1 LIGRTISHYK
11 VLGKL
16 GSGGMGVVY
25 EAEDVNLGRHV
36 ALKFLPPE
44 MAGDA
49 QALERFQREARAA
62 SALNHPNICTIHE
75 IHSQPDLQFIAMELL
90 EGETLARRVGHTFQS
105 LPLDLILDLGIQISD
120 ALEAAHARGIVHRD
134 IKPSNLF
141 VTNRRQAKILDFGL
155 AKLSGDY
162 QPVVELA
169 GVTATHLTSPGT
181 AVGTVAYMSPEQ
193 ARGEEIDLRSDLFSF
208 GAVLYEMATGA
219 LPFKGNT
226 SAVIF
231 DAILNRAPVAPVRL
245 NPEITQELERII
257 NKSLEKDPDLRYQ
270 TASELRSDLKRLKRD
285 TDSGRSVSVSRD
297 SAAAAQTARE
307 TAQPSSSPSSS
318 SSATVIV
325 EGVKRHKLGTIVA
338 GVFALLLIAAAGFGV
353 YSFLGARRPIPF
365 QSMTISKITESGNAR
380 RAAISP
386 DGKYIVYALEE
397 HPGESL
403 WLRHLATNSTVQV
416 VPAAP
421 GAAFTGITFTPDG
434 NYFYFTRTDPAV
446 AGVNNVY
453 QAAVLGGPAKQVL
466 QDCDSAVS
474 FSPDGKRFA
483 FRRDSPS
490 IGQKGVFV
498 ANADGSGVRQ
508 IARRQAPAQFDGTPA
523 WSPDGKTIV
532 IFGFDISHGDPGSL
546 AAIDAE
552 TGKVKSLPQTIWGMD
567 DAVWSPD
574 GKGVFITPQDAS
586 TRYQRQIAYSE
597 YPLGAIHRIT
607 NDFNGYRSLSTTAD
621 GKTLVAVSRDVPTHV
636 WEMPAPNI
644 PAATAQARQISSGSE
659 EITSV
664 DWTPDGKIITG
675 NRSFELRVRA
685 PDGSGSKSIFSD
697 GSRAVSPALCG
708 DGRYAVFVRNVNGT
722 KTNVWRLEVENGN
735 LKQLSDGDDDF
746 FADCTPDGKMV
757 YYLSAASGRRVINRV
772 SMDGGD
778 SSLVIDLP
786 AAALRISPDGKWLAF
801 PYTKGLTPSDYR
813 RMHGIISLETGKLTY
828 SYERGKFD
836 RTQSCNFGPD
846 DSLVCEVTQNGVS
859 NLWSAPLAGGIP
871 RQITFFHNDL
881 IFDFAYSR
889 DRKRLALARGQ
900 DLSDV
905 VLLTDNQ
912 K

>member
-1 LIGRTISHYK
+1 
-11 VLGKL
+11 
-16 GSGGMGVVY
+16 MGVVY

-453 QAAVLGGPAKQVL
+453 QAAVLG
-466 QDCDSAVS
+466 
-474 FSPDGKRFA
+474 
-483 FRRDSPS
+483 
-490 IGQKGVFV
+490 
-498 ANADGSGVRQ
+498 
-508 IARRQAPAQFDGTPA
+508 
-523 WSPDGKTIV
+523 
-532 IFGFDISHGDPGSL
+532 
-546 AAIDAE
+546 
-552 TGKVKSLPQTIWGMD
+552 
-567 DAVWSPD
+567 
-574 GKGVFITPQDAS
+574 
-586 TRYQRQIAYSE
+586 
-597 YPLGAIHRIT
+597 
-607 NDFNGYRSLSTTAD
+607 
-621 GKTLVAVSRDVPTHV
+621 
-636 WEMPAPNI
+636 
-644 PAATAQARQISSGSE
+644 
-659 EITSV
+659 
-664 DWTPDGKIITG
+664 
-675 NRSFELRVRA
+675 
-685 PDGSGSKSIFSD
+685 
-697 GSRAVSPALCG
+697 
-708 DGRYAVFVRNVNGT
+708 
-722 KTNVWRLEVENGN
+722 
-735 LKQLSDGDDDF
+735 
-746 FADCTPDGKMV
+746 
-757 YYLSAASGRRVINRV
+757 
-772 SMDGGD
+772 
-778 SSLVIDLP
+778 
-786 AAALRISPDGKWLAF
+786 
-801 PYTKGLTPSDYR
+801 
-813 RMHGIISLETGKLTY
+813 
-828 SYERGKFD
+828 
-836 RTQSCNFGPD
+836 
-846 DSLVCEVTQNGVS
+846 
-859 NLWSAPLAGGIP
+859 
-871 RQITFFHNDL
+871 
-881 IFDFAYSR
+881 
-889 DRKRLALARGQ
+889 
-900 DLSDV
+900 
-905 VLLTDNQ
+905 
-912 K
+912 